1 MLRVGTNV
9 ECQDLNN
16 PVITLALSQIEDK
29 HQTLRN
35 NLKYW
40 NCRGVGVRIEKGESK
55 YQY

>member
-55 YQY
+55 FHY